1 MNGCQ
6 LCQINNLKEKRRK
19 EWENEIIKELKNSE
33 KSEEEKEEIKENNN
47 NDYWNDLINE
57 RNVTLKNNGNCD
69 YLRIYNILIIFF
81 ICLKFLI

>member
-1 MNGCQ
+1 MPEECR
-6 LCQINNLKEKRRK
+6 KRISESNK
-19 EWENEIIKELKNSE
+19 IILIE